1 MRLFELSQ
9 SLTENK
15 SDTVVF
21 TFGRFNPPTIG
32 HQKLVS
38 KVSEIA
44 ANRNTDHVVYLSKT
58 QKPGKDPLSWQD
70 KYDLFRKM
78 FPSINVSRDHA
89 IINPYVAMETLG
101 KKYKNIIMVV
111 GSDRVEQFRG
121 DMQKYLEEWGIKNFE
136 VVSAGER
143 DPDAEGAEG
152 MSASKARQLAYDGDF
167 AGFTQALPS
176 TINNATKKVVFNKIR
191 KNS

>member
-1 MRLFELSQ
+1 MRLFELAQ
-9 SLTENK
+9 LTEAKN
-15 SDTVVF
+15 DTVVF

-38 KVSEIA
+38 KVSEVA
-44 ANRNTDHVVYLSKT
+44 SNQGADHIVYLSKT

-89 IINPYVAMETLG
+89 IINPYIALETLG
-101 KKYKNIIMVV
+101 KKYENIIMVV
-111 GSDRVEQFRG
+111 GSDRVERFKG
-121 DMQKYLEEWGIKNFE
+121 DMQKYLAEWGIKNFD

-152 MSASKARQLAYDGDF
+152 MSASKARQLATDGNF
-167 AGFTQALPS
+167 AAFAQALPS
-176 TINNATKKVVFNKIR
+176 SINNATKKVVYNKIR

>member
-1 MRLFELSQ
+1 MRLFELAQ
-9 SLTENK
+9 PVTESEK
-15 SDTVVF
+15 GVIVF

-38 KVSEIA
+38 KVAEVASKEN
-44 ANRNTDHVVYLSKT
+44 ANHIVYLSKT

-78 FPSINVSRDHA
+78 FPSVNVSRDHA
-89 IINPYVAMETLG
+89 IINPYVALETLG
-101 KKYKNIIMVV
+101 KKYENIIMVV
-111 GSDRVEQFRG
+111 GSDRVERFKG
-121 DMQKYLEEWGIKNFE
+121 DMQKYLAEWGIKNFD

-143 DPDAEGAEG
+143 DPDADGAAG
-152 MSASKARQLAYDGDF
+152 MSASKARQLATDGNF
-167 AGFTQALPS
+167 AAFAQALPS
-176 TINNATKKVVFNKIR
+176 SINNATKKVVYNKIR

>member
-1 MRLFELSQ
+1 MRLFELAQ
-9 SLTENK
+9 LTEAKN
-15 SDTVVF
+15 DTIVF

-38 KVSEIA
+38 KVSEIS
-44 ANRNTDHVVYLSKT
+44 ANQSADHIVYLSKT

-70 KYDLFRKM
+70 KYSLFRKM

-89 IINPYVAMETLG
+89 IINPYVALETLG
-101 KKYKNIIMVV
+101 KKYDNVIMVV
-111 GSDRVEQFRG
+111 GSDRVERFKG
-121 DMQKYLEEWGIKNFE
+121 DMQKYLAEFGIKNFD

-152 MSASKARQLAYDGDF
+152 MSASKARQLATDGNF
-167 AGFTQALPS
+167 AEFAKALPS
-176 TINNATKKVVFNKIR
+176 TINNSTKKVVYNKIR

>member
-1 MRLFELSQ
+1 MRLFELVQ
-9 SLTENK
+9 LTEAKN
-15 SDTVVF
+15 DTVVF

-38 KVSEIA
+38 KVSEVA
-44 ANRNTDHVVYLSKT
+44 SNQNADHIVYLSKT
-58 QKPGKDPLSWQD
+58 QKPVKDPLSWQD

-89 IINPYVAMETLG
+89 VINPYVALETLG
-101 KKYKNIIMVV
+101 KKYKNVIMVV
-111 GSDRVEQFRG
+111 GSDRVERFRG
-121 DMQKYLEEWGIKNFE
+121 DMQKYLAEWGIENFE

-152 MSASKARQLAYDGDF
+152 MSASKARQLATDGNF
-167 AGFTQALPS
+167 AEFTKALPS
-176 TINNATKKVVFNKIR
+176 SINNATKKVVYNKIR